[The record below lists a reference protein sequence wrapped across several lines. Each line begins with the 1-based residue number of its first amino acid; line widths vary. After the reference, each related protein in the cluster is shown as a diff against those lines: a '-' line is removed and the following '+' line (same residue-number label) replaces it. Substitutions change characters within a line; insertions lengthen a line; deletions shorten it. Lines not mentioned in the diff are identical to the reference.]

1 MYRRWLTV
9 WERKWKGKSNQKLR
23 ENDEEKDLARRVEI
37 AKKTTFHNCFTNNL
51 GYRNIY
57 LQLSPRFQIKIVMR
71 YIHLIEKV
79 KCGCQSTNNSKSDT
93 CIYIPSKHD
102 KLTINYISILFFLNF
117 KICSLLANIK

>member
-1 MYRRWLTV
+1 MTYNLGEKMKRHV
-9 WERKWKGKSNQKLR
+9 KPKLH

-37 AKKTTFHNCFTNNL
+37 SKKKTTFHNCFTNNL

-102 KLTINYISILFFLNF
+102 K
-117 KICSLLANIK
+117 